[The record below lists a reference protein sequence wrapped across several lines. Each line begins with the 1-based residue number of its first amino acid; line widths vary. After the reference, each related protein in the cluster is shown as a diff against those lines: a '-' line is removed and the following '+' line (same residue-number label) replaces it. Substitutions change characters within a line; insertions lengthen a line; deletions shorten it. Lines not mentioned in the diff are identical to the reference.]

1 MLCDLGM
8 SRVLRHKPWLRKR
21 AAHRKVFRRGIDL
34 GQARPDAAA
43 RMKEMKLREGDAA
56 PGFTAPT
63 NGGGEVSLSQFRGQ
77 AVVLYFYPKDST
89 PGCTTEA
96 QDFRDRVKDFEQTGA
111 VILGASKDSVK
122 RHDNFK
128 AKQSIP
134 FALVSDE
141 EGTLCDAYGVWI
153 QKKLYG
159 REYMGIERATFL
171 IDAKGIIRE
180 IWHKVKVKGHADAV
194 LDAVKTL

>member
-1 MLCDLGM
+1 MDNKQKETTPVTLTIGDKAPEFNLPTDGDGMLAL
-8 SRVLRHKPWLRKR
+8 S
-21 AAHRKVFRRGIDL
+21 
-34 GQARPDAAA
+34 
-43 RMKEMKLREGDAA
+43 
-56 PGFTAPT
+56 
-63 NGGGEVSLSQFRGQ
+63 SLKGKK
-77 AVVLYFYPKDST
+77 VVLYFYPKDST